1 MRAKEFIVSERSG
14 SLANMIRQ
22 AVTSQQGKQMGQP
35 APKDTN
41 QLKTGINPQSSVGSV
56 SPSQASAV
64 QQPGGGTQ
72 TPQDGT
78 TTTAPQAKKPGIV
91 GSFIKGVTGGQ
102 ASSLGSLAKMG
113 AAKVAGGAGLGSVQ
127 SQIDQN
133 RVDKE
138 VGMGNE
144 PEQVDTR
151 DLMTTLKP
159 GTQLDHPELGKLKI
173 NKITPQGVEI
183 DASQSPELGMG
194 KITLDLKSLAQKK
207 V

>member
-1 MRAKEFIVSERSG
+1 MRAKEFIISEKTG

-22 AVTSQQGKQMGQP
+22 AVVSQQGKQMGQP
-35 APKDTN
+35 APQDRN
-41 QLKTGINPQSSVGSV
+41 QMKTGVQPQTSVGSV
-56 SPSQASAV
+56 SPTQASAT
-64 QQPGGGTQ
+64 QQPSGGTQ
-72 TPQDGT
+72 TPQNGT
-78 TTTAPQAKKPGIV
+78 NTTEPAKKPGV
-91 GSFIKGVTGGQ
+91 MGSFISGMTGGQ

-113 AAKVAGGAGLGSVQ
+113 AAKAAGSAGLGSVQ
-127 SQIDQN
+127 KSIDQS

-138 VGMGNE
+138 VGMGNQP
-144 PEQVDTR
+144 PELDPRQ
-151 DLMTTLKP
+151 LMTTLKP

-173 NKITPQGVEI
+173 NKVTPQGIEI

>member
-1 MRAKEFIVSERSG
+1 MRAKEFIAREASG

-22 AVTSQQGKQMGQP
+22 AATSQQKKPMGQP
-35 APKDTN
+35 APQDRN
-41 QLKTGINPQSSVGSV
+41 QMKTGVQPQTSVGSV
-56 SPSQASAV
+56 SPTQASAT

-78 TTTAPQAKKPGIV
+78 NTTAPAKKPGV
-91 GSFIKGVTGGQ
+91 MGSFISGMTGGQ

-113 AAKVAGGAGLGSVQ
+113 AARAVGAAGLNSVAGD
-127 SQIDQN
+127 IDQS
-133 RVDKE
+133 RIDKE
-138 VGMGNE
+138 RGMGNE
-144 PEQVDTR
+144 PPELDPRQ
-151 DLMTTLKP
+151 LMTTLKP

-173 NKITPQGVEI
+173 NKVTPQGIEI